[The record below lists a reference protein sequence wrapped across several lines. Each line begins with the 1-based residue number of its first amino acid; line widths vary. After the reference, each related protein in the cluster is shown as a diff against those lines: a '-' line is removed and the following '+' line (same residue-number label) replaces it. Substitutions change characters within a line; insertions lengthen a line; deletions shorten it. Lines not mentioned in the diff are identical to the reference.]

1 MRAEEGAH
9 TPESARSGPRSN
21 AKGPRDALIVAHGAP
36 ADPAPQEQVLQAL
49 AAATAPH
56 LPQGWRIRGATLA
69 ADGALEAALEGL
81 TDPLIYPF
89 FMAEGFFTGTLLP
102 QRLARAGAANATQT
116 APFGI
121 DPALPALMARVA
133 LAAATSAPSAT
144 NLLIAAHGSKVSR
157 TSANST
163 HAMVAALAP
172 LTGFNRILAGFV
184 EEAPFLSDQAR
195 DLGHGICLPFFALE
209 AGHVI
214 GDIPEAMGEAGFHG
228 PILPPIGQHPD
239 VPALIAAALIR
250 AAQDEG

>member
-1 MRAEEGAH
+1 M
-9 TPESARSGPRSN
+9 TSDTI
-21 AKGPRDALIVAHGAP
+21 KPRDALIVAHGAP
-36 ADPAPQEQVLQAL
+36 ADPAPQEEVLQAL

-56 LPQGWRIRGATLA
+56 LPAGWRIRGATLA
-69 ADGALEAALEGL
+69 AEGALESALDGL
-81 TDPLIYPF
+81 TNPLIYPF

-102 QRLARAGAANATQT
+102 RRLAEAGATNAIQT

-133 LAAATSAPSAT
+133 LAAADGTAAQT

-157 TSANST
+157 TSADST
-163 HAMVAALAP
+163 HAMVASLGP

-184 EEAPFLSDQAR
+184 EEAPFLADQAR

-209 AGHVI
+209 AGHVV
-214 GDIPEAMGEAGFHG
+214 GDIPDAMEEAGFQG

-250 AAQDEG
+250 AAQG

>member
-1 MRAEEGAH
+1 M
-9 TPESARSGPRSN
+9 TSDTI
-21 AKGPRDALIVAHGAP
+21 KPRDALIVAHGAP
-36 ADPAPQEQVLQAL
+36 ADPAPQEEVLQAL

-56 LPQGWRIRGATLA
+56 LPAGWRIRGATLA
-69 ADGALEAALEGL
+69 AEGALESALDGL
-81 TDPLIYPF
+81 TNPLIYPF

-102 QRLARAGAANATQT
+102 RRLAEAGATNAIQT

-133 LAAATSAPSAT
+133 LAAADGTAAQT

-157 TSANST
+157 TSADST
-163 HAMVAALAP
+163 HAMVAQLGP

-184 EEAPFLSDQAR
+184 EEAPFLADQAR
-195 DLGHGICLPFFALE
+195 ELGHGICLPFFALE
-209 AGHVI
+209 AGHVV
-214 GDIPEAMGEAGFHG
+214 GDIPDAMEEAGFQG

-250 AAQDEG
+250 AAAQ

>member
-1 MRAEEGAH
+1 M
-9 TPESARSGPRSN
+9 TSDTT
-21 AKGPRDALIVAHGAP
+21 KPRDALIVAHGAP
-36 ADPAPQEQVLQAL
+36 ADPAPQESVLQAL

-56 LPQGWRIRGATLA
+56 LPAGWRIRGATLA
-69 ADGALEAALEGL
+69 AEGALDSALDGL
-81 TDPLIYPF
+81 TNPLIYPF

-102 QRLARAGAANATQT
+102 RRLKEAGATGATQT

-133 LAAATSAPSAT
+133 LAAANGTAAQT

-157 TSANST
+157 TSADST
-163 HAMVAALAP
+163 HAMVASLGP

-184 EEAPFLSDQAR
+184 EEAPFLADQAR

-209 AGHVI
+209 AGHVV
-214 GDIPEAMGEAGFHG
+214 GDIPDAMEEAGFQG

-250 AAQDEG
+250 AAQG